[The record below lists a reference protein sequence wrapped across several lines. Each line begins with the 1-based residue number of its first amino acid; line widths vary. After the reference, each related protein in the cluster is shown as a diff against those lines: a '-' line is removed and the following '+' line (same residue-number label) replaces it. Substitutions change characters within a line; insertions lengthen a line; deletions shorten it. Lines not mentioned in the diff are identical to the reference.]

1 MRPES
6 ISRDDTLASFFCASG
21 DTGKDSMHGA
31 KISASLSG
39 GDASILPQS
48 MRSIRLFSP
57 EPLAL
62 NDSTV
67 IEGDVHFALSRL
79 PNDSIQC
86 VVTSPPYWGLR
97 DYGIPGQIG
106 LEPTLSG
113 FIQALTS
120 VFAEVKRVLKPDGI
134 LWLNIGDGYT
144 SGNRGWRAPDKKN
157 PNRAMSVR
165 PENPPGLKD
174 KDLMGI
180 PWRLAFALQ
189 DSGWYLRSDIVWN
202 KPNAMPESVK
212 DRPTRSHEYIFMFT
226 KSQNYRYNSEAV
238 QEPAAAGHSR
248 NRRSVWNINTNNSG
262 SSHIAAFPQALVE
275 PCLLASTEPGD
286 FVLDPFFGSGT
297 VGLVCNRLLRR
308 YVGIE
313 LNSAYV
319 AEASAFLGNGRS
331 NTPVTSP
338 RCRNLNYEIAPTL
351 LESPGKYGNGTG
363 DISENLPSAGTCAD
377 DPATRPRHSKQGA
390 RKVRA
395 KK

>member
-1 MRPES
+1 
-6 ISRDDTLASFFCASG
+6 
-21 DTGKDSMHGA
+21 
-31 KISASLSG
+31 
-39 GDASILPQS
+39 

-62 NDSTV
+62 NDSTI

-79 PNDSIQC
+79 PSDSIQC

-106 LEPTLSG
+106 LEPTLAG
-113 FIQALTS
+113 FIQALTG

-212 DRPTRSHEYIFMFT
+212 DRPTRSHEYIFMLT
-226 KSQNYRYNSEAV
+226 KSQNYRYNAAAV
-238 QEPAAAGHSR
+238 QEPAAAGHAR

-297 VGLVCNRLLRR
+297 VGVVCNKLRR
-308 YVGIE
+308 HYVGIE
-313 LNSAYV
+313 LNASYV
-319 AEASAFLGNGRS
+319 AEASAFLENRTSGV
-331 NTPVTSP
+331 TPSSS

-351 LESPGKYGNGTG
+351 LESPSQYGNGTG
-363 DISENLPSAGTCAD
+363 DISQNLPSTGADPD
-377 DPATRPRHSKQGA
+377 DPATRPRRPQQRT